1 MWLTPNLCD
10 DGHDVC
16 APLNNTVSQQ
26 NHYLSLLVPMILNS
40 AIFRTQRAALFIT
53 WDESAT
59 NLNSVVTAI
68 WAGPVAKMGYTS
80 ASLYSHYSAVK
91 TIETSWNLA
100 SLTSYDS
107 NASAMAQ
114 FFTTPPSTSGVTGGR
129 RPLEM

>member
-1 MWLTPNLCD
+1 
-10 DGHDVC
+10 
-16 APLNNTVSQQ
+16 
-26 NHYLSLLVPMILNS
+26 MILNS

-59 NLNSVVTAI
+59 NLNNVVTAI

-80 ASLYSHYSAVK
+80 ASPYSHYSAVK

-107 NASAMAQ
+107 NASAMAK
-114 FFTTPPSTSGVTGGR
+114 FFTTPPSTGGVAGGR